1 MASVPPC
8 SFLRAYGS
16 KNGGSEA
23 TATVLALSNSKS
35 MDYVLFP
42 SQSGN
47 EVSGQSRPQEALAPF
62 ENETSVT
69 SAVIVATAND
79 RAVTA
84 KERSRSPIGTC
95 HKKGDAIGHRL
106 FGRLFPAS
114 VCRDRS
120 FAVTALSLATLG

>member
-1 MASVPPC
+1 MKFQLSGPPAV
-8 SFLRAYGS
+8 LPQWPPGS
-16 KNGGSEA
+16 A
-23 TATVLALSNSKS
+23 
-35 MDYVLFP
+35 
-42 SQSGN
+42 
-47 EVSGQSRPQEALAPF
+47 APF

-84 KERSRSPIGTC
+84 KERSRSPIGHAT
-95 HKKGDAIGHRL
+95 KGDAIGHRL

-120 FAVTALSLATLG
+120 FAVTALLLATLG

>member
-1 MASVPPC
+1 MED
-8 SFLRAYGS
+8 FGLET
-16 KNGGSEA
+16 EA
-23 TATVLALSNSKS
+23 TLHWHRLI
-35 MDYVLFP
+35 D
-42 SQSGN
+42 
-47 EVSGQSRPQEALAPF
+47 VSSQSRPQEALAPF